1 MQWNAVLYGWPLR
14 SWDSFIASD
23 QHKRYLKDDA
33 KREQEERYKGEV
45 AVSRDQL
52 CKAIGCEVDE
62 PLHWIL
68 QHDVAKRDTYQ
79 EEHYAYENEWNG
91 CFFLFIIQSRRD
103 KGP

>member
-1 MQWNAVLYGWPLR
+1 MGQEG
-14 SWDSFIASD
+14 

-62 PLHWIL
+62 PLHRIL

-103 KGP
+103 KGPDLVENHRYCNQDARGK